1 MKSLKNLV
9 IPVLVLASA
18 LPGAAAETPPKAK
31 PAETR
36 PAEKPPLVIQAQG
49 FSFSVSQPDG
59 WLADEQAMKKYQA
72 NLAFAPKSEP
82 GQEPQAAIVIQARR
96 KVNENVALSLESDKQ
111 AYRQRDPGVQFSA
124 LDVKHPLYA
133 VFPQLISKPGEY
145 YVYTTYLNP
154 KGFEVVLSVVM
165 PRKKSPATPQELAAY
180 QRVVESLRVIPESK
194 EEDAE

>member
-1 MKSLKNLV
+1 MKSLKNLF

-18 LPGAAAETPPKAK
+18 LPGAAAEAPKAASK
-31 PAETR
+31 

-59 WLADEQAMKKYQA
+59 WVADEPAMKKYQA

-82 GQEPQAAIVIQARR
+82 GQEPQASIVIQARH

-154 KGFEVVLSVVM
+154 KGFEVVLSVAM
-165 PRKKSPATPQELAAY
+165 PKKKSPATPQELAAY
-180 QRVVESLRVIPESK
+180 QQVVESLRVIPEEK
-194 EEDAE
+194 EEEGE

>member
-1 MKSLKNLV
+1 MKSLKNLF

-18 LPGAAAETPPKAK
+18 LPGSAAETPKAK
-31 PAETR
+31 PAENK

-49 FSFSVSQPDG
+49 FSFSVTQPDG

-72 NLAFAPKSEP
+72 NLAFASKSEP
-82 GQEPQAAIVIQARR
+82 GQEPQASIVIQARR

-111 AYRQRDPGVQFSA
+111 AYRQRDPGVQFSTM
-124 LDVKHPLYA
+124 DVKHPLYA

-154 KGFEVVLSVVM
+154 KGFEVVFSVVM
-165 PRKKSPATPQELAAY
+165 PKKKSQATPQELAAY
-180 QRVVESLRVIPESK
+180 QQVVESLRVIPP
-194 EEDAE
+194 EDEGE

>member
-1 MKSLKNLV
+1 MKSLKNLF

-18 LPGAAAETPPKAK
+18 LPGAAAETPKAK
-31 PAETR
+31 PAESK
-36 PAEKPPLVIQAQG
+36 PVEKPPLVIQAQG

-82 GQEPQAAIVIQARR
+82 GQEPQPPIVIQARH

-124 LDVKHPLYA
+124 LDVKNPLYA
-133 VFPQLISKPGEY
+133 VFPQLVSKPGEY
-145 YVYTTYLNP
+145 YIYTTYLNP

-165 PRKKSPATPQELAAY
+165 PKKKSQATPQELAAY
-180 QRVVESLRVIPESK
+180 QQVVQSLRVIPEAK
-194 EEDAE
+194 EEDAQ

>member
-1 MKSLKNLV
+1 MKSLKNLS
-9 IPVLVLASA
+9 IPVLVFASA
-18 LPGAAAETPPKAK
+18 LPALAAAAPKAGNK
-31 PAETR
+31 

-72 NLAFAPKSEP
+72 NLAFAPQSEP
-82 GQEPQAAIVIQARR
+82 GKEPGAAIVIQARR
-96 KVNENVALSLESDKQ
+96 KVNENIALSLESDKQ
-111 AYRQRDPGVQFSA
+111 AYRQKDPGVQFSA

-154 KGFEVVLSVVM
+154 KGFEVFFSVVM
-165 PRKKSPATPQELAAY
+165 PRKKSAATPQELAAY
-180 QRVVESLRVIPESK
+180 RQVVESLKVIPEEK
-194 EEDAE
+194 EEGE